1 MAPVEIAIKEIQ
13 FFVRNLRTRMPFRFG
28 TATVLAAPILHVAME
43 VELASGFR
51 ATGYA
56 ADVLPPKWF
65 DKDPDRSYA
74 ENLADLMWGA
84 RRGAAIYGAIA
95 ATPGVV
101 FEIWRCG
108 YHAMLQWADEHGLNH
123 LTAGQGSSLMERALI
138 DGLGNAIGM
147 SYYRMLADNVL
158 GIELGALH
166 AQLQNVEPAQVIAP
180 KPLADVFVRHCVG
193 LADPILVSDIENEDR
208 VDDGLP
214 QALEEYLSSQA
225 ISYLKIK
232 VCGDQEAD
240 IERLRRIAGLLSG
253 LTRRYYISLDGN
265 EQYAD
270 VGSLIQMLER
280 MTADPELKVFYENVI
295 FIEQPFDRKRALD
308 PSLADSFAKIPSNK
322 PLIIDESDD
331 DLFTFLQAVEVG
343 YKGVSTKICKGLIKA
358 IANQALAQRL
368 GAGYF
373 LTAEDLMNVPVVPL
387 HQDMVH
393 LAALGIS
400 HAERNG
406 HHYVHG
412 LDHLSLAEKEFC
424 HQRHGSMYGKV
435 NGGLALN
442 VTAGRVNLRSLQTS
456 GLGVADGVDLK
467 SMVPLEEWSFES
479 LG

>member
-1 MAPVEIAIKEIQ
+1 M
-13 FFVRNLRTRMPFRFG
+13 
-28 TATVLAAPILHVAME
+28 
-43 VELASGFR
+43 
-51 ATGYA
+51 
-56 ADVLPPKWF
+56 
-65 DKDPDRSYA
+65 
-74 ENLADLMWGA
+74 
-84 RRGAAIYGAIA
+84 
-95 ATPGVV
+95 
-101 FEIWRCG
+101 
-108 YHAMLQWADEHGLNH
+108 
-123 LTAGQGSSLMERALI
+123 
-138 DGLGNAIGM
+138 
-147 SYYRMLADNVL
+147 
-158 GIELGALH
+158 
-166 AQLQNVEPAQVIAP
+166 
-180 KPLADVFVRHCVG
+180 
-193 LADPILVSDIENEDR
+193 
-208 VDDGLP
+208 
-214 QALEEYLSSQA
+214 
-225 ISYLKIK
+225 
-232 VCGDQEAD
+232 
-240 IERLRRIAGLLSG
+240 
-253 LTRRYYISLDGN
+253 
-265 EQYAD
+265 
-270 VGSLIQMLER
+270 
-280 MTADPELKVFYENVI
+280 
-295 FIEQPFDRKRALD
+295 
-308 PSLADSFAKIPSNK
+308 
-322 PLIIDESDD
+322 
-331 DLFTFLQAVEVG
+331 G